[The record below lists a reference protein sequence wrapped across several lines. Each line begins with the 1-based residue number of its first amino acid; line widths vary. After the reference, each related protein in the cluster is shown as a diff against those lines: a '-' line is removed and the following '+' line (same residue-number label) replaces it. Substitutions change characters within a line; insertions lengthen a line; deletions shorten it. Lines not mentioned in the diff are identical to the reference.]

1 MSASPER
8 DHKMI
13 EPSVVLMACVQ
24 NELSPSY
31 LFFLDLVTIHPK
43 LVLVDLMITSTFHP
57 QLSL

>member
-1 MSASPER
+1 
-8 DHKMI
+8 MI

-24 NELSPSY
+24 NELSPCY

-43 LVLVDLMITSTFHP
+43 LVLVDLMITSSFHK